1 MSAKLFMMLGLPGAG
16 KTTTAQLIADLTG
29 AVRLSSDELR
39 FKLIEAPTFT
49 QAEHDI
55 VYRTLDYISELLLS
69 QGISVIYDANLNRFR
84 HRQDKYAICER
95 AGAQAV
101 LVWIKTPRDLAK
113 QRAVHEDRAHFAP
126 KDETLEG
133 MFERI
138 TDVFEPPQ
146 AGEAPVLI
154 DGTHIDAEIVRQA
167 LSSPQLL

>member
-16 KTTTAQLIADLTG
+16 KTTTARLIADLTG

-39 FKLIEAPTFT
+39 FRLIEAPTFS
-49 QAEHDI
+49 QAEHDV
-55 VYRTLDYISELLLS
+55 VYRTLDYLSELLL
-69 QGISVIYDANLNRFR
+69 GKGVSVIYDANLNRFR
-84 HRQDKYAICER
+84 HRQDKYAICEQ

-101 LVWIKTPRDLAK
+101 LLWIKTPRDLAK
-113 QRAVHEDRAHFAP
+113 ERALHEDRAHFAP

-146 AGEAPVLI
+146 AGEAAIPI
-154 DGTHIDAEIVRQA
+154 DGIHIDAEVVRQA
-167 LSSPQLL
+167 LSSHQ